1 MAYEP
6 QIWNSGNP
14 ELSLEENKENNAV
27 LVAEKM
33 NNIEQGIKTAHD
45 EIANIELQNG
55 GVATKRKEKM
65 VYYGPTNSGS
75 FDIDLSASNTILVDI
90 LANNVVFKFVNMNE
104 TPYTNDTIRMIYDNP
119 YNDKGYDA
127 YINCNRIHNSTYYID
142 GVKYDSNNMYRLPDD
157 KGIIEFDIFNTG
169 YTTAVFGTT
178 ISQGIQ
184 GEKGDKRT
192 KGYVI
197 PEIKLTHNVVS
208 GTKEM
213 YFDVFKESWSEWHG
227 EGSLPIHIAYLKFN
241 EVTQKHEI
249 NYITISASSFVD
261 NRFGFF
267 SNANEPFDTLYN
279 SYVEGGGLNG
289 NPAFSTQYEYV
300 TGINMKL
307 IYNTFVVFGGED
319 ETKVM
324 QPVQLIFMI
333 DTPAG

>member
-45 EIANIELQNG
+45 EIANIELQ
-55 GVATKRKEKM
+55 
-65 VYYGPTNSGS
+65 
-75 FDIDLSASNTILVDI
+75 
-90 LANNVVFKFVNMNE
+90 
-104 TPYTNDTIRMIYDNP
+104 
-119 YNDKGYDA
+119 
-127 YINCNRIHNSTYYID
+127 
-142 GVKYDSNNMYRLPDD
+142 
-157 KGIIEFDIFNTG
+157 
-169 YTTAVFGTT
+169 
-178 ISQGIQ
+178 
-184 GEKGDKRT
+184 KGDKRT

-197 PEIKLTHNVVS
+197 PEIKLTHDVVN

-227 EGSLPIHIAYLKFN
+227 EGSLPIHIAYSKFN

-289 NPAFSTQYEYV
+289 NPAFSTQYEDV